1 MTLDKVS
8 IDVSAIPTQPAGA
21 GRYVVELVRAL
32 AALGAPNLA
41 LVSRKGDAARWVE
54 LAPNADVLSL
64 VPTSRPARLAYERVA
79 LPRKINSLGVDVHHG
94 PHYTMPGRVSVP
106 VVVTIH
112 DLTFFDA
119 PELHERS
126 KVAFFTRAIK
136 RAASEA
142 SVLVSVSERT
152 SARLHELVEVRAPV
166 VVAPHGIDHTRF
178 VERAAG
184 DDTDD
189 PHLLAT
195 VGLDHDAPRIVCV
208 GTLEPRKGLLELL
221 EAFDQLAVEL
231 PQLELVLAGQRGW
244 GLEGF
249 DRRLAASPARS
260 RIHVLGYVS
269 DEVIPP
275 LLRSAS
281 VVAYPSVDEGFGL
294 PALEAL
300 ACGAPLVTTLGSVM
314 AELCGE
320 APWLVAPGD
329 PGSLKVGL
337 GRALGAPRDEL
348 ERRRA
353 LGLARAQSFS
363 WSLTAER
370 HLEAYALAS
379 SRGRAGTA
387 K

>member
-1 MTLDKVS
+1 MLSKVS

-32 AALGAPNLA
+32 GALGTPDLA
-41 LVSRKGDAARWVE
+41 LLSRKRDAGRWSE
-54 LAPNADVLSL
+54 LAPNADVVSL
-64 VPTSRPARLAYERVA
+64 VPTARPARLAYERVV
-79 LPRKINSLGVDVHHG
+79 LPGKIKRLGVDVHHG

-119 PELHERS
+119 PELHERP

-142 SVLVSVSERT
+142 SVLVCVSERT
-152 SARLHELVEVRAPV
+152 RVRLGELVEVKGPV
-166 VVAPHGIDHTRF
+166 VVAPHGIDHERF
-178 VERAAG
+178 DSRAAS
-184 DDTDD
+184 DDDLR
-189 PHLLAT
+189 LLAT
-195 VGLDHDAPRIVCV
+195 VGLDRATPRIVCV

-221 EAFDQLAVEL
+221 EAFDQLAAEQ
-231 PQLELVLAGQRGW
+231 PELELVLAGQRGW

-249 DRRLAASPARS
+249 DRRLASSPARD
-260 RIHVLGYVS
+260 RIHVLGYVP
-269 DEVIPP
+269 DQVIPP

-320 APWLVAPGD
+320 APWLVASGD
-329 PGSLKVGL
+329 PGALRVGL
-337 GRALGAPRDEL
+337 GRALGAQRDEL

-370 HLEAYALAS
+370 HLEAYALAA

>member
-1 MTLDKVS
+1 MTLSKVS

-32 AALGAPNLA
+32 GVLDAPRLA
-41 LVSRKGDAARWVE
+41 LLSRKGDADRWRE
-54 LAPNADVLSL
+54 LAPGADVLDV
-64 VPTSRPARLAYERVA
+64 VPSARPVRLAYERLA
-79 LPRKINSLGVDVHHG
+79 LAGQIRRLGVEVHHG
-94 PHYTMPGRVSVP
+94 PHYTMPGHVAVP

-119 PELHERS
+119 PGLHERS

-136 RAASEA
+136 RAAREA
-142 SVLVSVSERT
+142 SVLVCVSERT
-152 SARLHELVEVRAPV
+152 SARLHELVDVRMPV
-166 VVAPHGIDHTRF
+166 VVAPHGIDHERF
-178 VERAAG
+178 VADGVAAG
-184 DDTDD
+184 DDER
-189 PHLLAT
+189 LLAA
-195 VGLDHDAPRIVCV
+195 VGLGQGTPRIVCV

-221 EAFDQLAVEL
+221 DAFDELAGGS
-231 PQLELVLAGQRGW
+231 PALELVLAGQRGW
-244 GLEGF
+244 GLESF
-249 DRRLAASPARS
+249 DRRLALSRARS
-260 RIHVLGYVS
+260 RIHVLGYVP

-300 ACGAPLVTTLGSVM
+300 ACGAPVVTTLGSVM

-329 PGSLKVGL
+329 AGSLRVGL
-337 GRALGAPRDEL
+337 SRALGAPSEEL

-370 HLEAYALAS
+370 HLEAYALAA
-379 SRGRAGTA
+379 SRGRSGTA